1 MKDKKTEISI
11 AVIKRLPKYYRYLG
25 DLLDDKIVR
34 ISSNELSEKMN
45 ITSSQI
51 RQDLN
56 NFGCFGVQGY
66 GYNVQRLY
74 EEIKKILGLDKAHN
88 VIVVGGGNIGK
99 AIINY
104 QGFRKRGF
112 NFTAVFE
119 KDSDVIGQR
128 INGVEICSIDNLEEF
143 LKNNHVDIVALTVP
157 SKSVY
162 NIYKTVI
169 NYDIK
174 GIWNFTQIDLEGTE
188 NIKVESVHLTD
199 SLMTLSYKI
208 HEEDILKRYRW
219 W

>member
-1 MKDKKTEISI
+1 MKSKNTKISL

-25 DLLDDKIVR
+25 DLLDDNVVR

-74 EEIKKILGLDKAHN
+74 NEIKKILGLDKAHN
-88 VIVVGGGNIGK
+88 IVVVGGGNIGR

-104 QGFRKRGF
+104 SGFRKRGF
-112 NFTAVFE
+112 NFTAIFE
-119 KDSDVIGQR
+119 KDESIVGER
-128 INGVEICSIDNLEEF
+128 FNGVEVISIKDLDDF
-143 LKNNHVDIVALTVP
+143 LANNHVDIVALTVP
-157 SKSVY
+157 SKIVY
-162 NIYKTVI
+162 SIYKTVV

-174 GIWNFTQIDLEGTE
+174 GIWNFTQLDLEE
-188 NIKVESVHLTD
+188 NDNIKVESVHLTD

-208 HEEDILKRYRW
+208 HEEDILKRYR
-219 W
+219 

>member
-208 HEEDILKRYRW
+208 HEEDILKRYRQ
-219 W
+219 